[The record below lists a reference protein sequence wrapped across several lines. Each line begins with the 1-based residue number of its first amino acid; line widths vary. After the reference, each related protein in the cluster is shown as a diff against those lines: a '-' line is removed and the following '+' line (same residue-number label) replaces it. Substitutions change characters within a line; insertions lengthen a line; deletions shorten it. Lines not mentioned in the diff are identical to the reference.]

1 MKKEKTQILEVTKGI
16 YLLHATSVQNVL
28 GAIPIWNSE
37 FDLSFLSTNVWIYS
51 FKGLDSIC
59 AISRPLTWRG
69 ERTDGR
75 TDHFVRT
82 RRER

>member
-28 GAIPIWNSE
+28 GSIPIWNSE
-37 FDLSFLSTNVWIYS
+37 FYLSFLSTNVRIYS

-59 AISRPLTWRG
+59 AISRPLT
-69 ERTDGR
+69 
-75 TDHFVRT
+75 
-82 RRER
+82 